1 MLEPK
6 RKKLRTAKDIE
17 RNFGVLRMLLSVGIS
32 LCIAFMIIFL
42 ISKHP
47 LDALRSF
54 VFGPTMT
61 LRRMGNILEAATPL
75 LFTGVGV
82 CLIFSANQTNMAVEG
97 GFLLGALGA
106 TIGATLFHLPIIVH
120 PAFCIALG
128 GLFGAFACFVPAIMY
143 IKFDAKPVVSSLMM
157 NFICQYLALG
167 VINQL
172 LRDPAA
178 GFPASHSFA
187 QTARLA
193 KLLKGTNIHSG
204 IFIGLAVATIG
215 FLYLYK
221 SRKGYEIRTVGNNVN
236 FAEYSG
242 MPVKK
247 VLMNAQLL
255 GGFIAG
261 MGGAVEVLG
270 MYTRFQ
276 YQGLTG
282 HGFDGILVG
291 IIAGY
296 NPKLVPL
303 AALFLGYIRVG
314 ADVMSR
320 TNDIPIELVSIVQAV
335 IIMLIVAERFLYG
348 MKHKKLVEVAQ
359 RDLVLEGAKAHE

>member
-1 MLEPK
+1 MTEAGI
-6 RKKLRTAKDIE
+6 KKLKSAKDIE
-17 RNFGVLRMLLSVGIS
+17 RDFRILRMLLGVGIS
-32 LCIAFMIIFL
+32 LGIAFMIIFL
-42 ISKHP
+42 ISHSP
-47 LDALRSF
+47 LEALRSF
-54 VFGPTMT
+54 VFGPVKT
-61 LRRMGNILEAATPL
+61 LRRMGNILEATTPL
-75 LFTGVGV
+75 LLTGVGV

-106 TIGATLFHLPIIVH
+106 TIGATLFHLPPIVH
-120 PAFCIALG
+120 PAFCLALG
-128 GLFGAFACFVPAIMY
+128 GLCGAFACFVPAILF

-167 VINQL
+167 LINQV

-178 GFPASHSFA
+178 GFPASFTFA

-204 IFIGLAVATIG
+204 IFIGLAVAALG
-215 FLYLYK
+215 YLYLYR
-221 SRKGYEIRTVGNNVN
+221 SRKGYEIRIVGNNVN

-242 MPVKK
+242 MPVNRII
-247 VLMNAQLL
+247 MNAQLL
-255 GGFIAG
+255 GGFVAG

-296 NPKLVPL
+296 NPRLVPL

-335 IIMLIVAERFLYG
+335 IIMLVVAERFLYKA
-348 MKHKKLVEVAQ
+348 KHKRLVEVAQ
-359 RDLVLEGAKAHE
+359 RELALEGAVAHE